1 MTWIIPM
8 ALSCVL
14 RTAGCFLSKIMQNPL
29 LLYISS
35 IDVIQRDVMSPPTK
49 VFFLCRMAWREF
61 FFLRVQGIIS
71 ILFFNEY
78 NLNEISR
85 HDTVVTVIQ
94 FWWRRVEYF
103 ADFVNWVC
111 PCLLTRTFSSECTQ
125 YSFLEYSHLLAFRI

>member
-1 MTWIIPM
+1 M

-35 IDVIQRDVMSPPTK
+35 IDVIQRDVMTPPTI
-49 VFFLCRMAWREF
+49 VFFLSNGMKGV

-103 ADFVNWVC
+103 ADFVN
-111 PCLLTRTFSSECTQ
+111 
-125 YSFLEYSHLLAFRI
+125 